1 MPRQIYVNLPV
12 KNLQASIAF
21 FTKLGFTF
29 NAQYTD
35 ETATCM
41 IISDTIFAMLLTHEK
56 FKSFIQTEIADA
68 KKVTE
73 VINCLSIE
81 SRAAVDDMVQK
92 AVAGGGNT
100 HNEPKD
106 HGFMYIHGFKDL
118 DGHIWELVYLDP
130 NAAPAC

>member
-12 KNLQASIAF
+12 KNLKASIDF

-41 IISDTIFAMLLTHEK
+41 IISDTIYAMLLTHEK
-56 FKSFIQTEIADA
+56 FKSFISTEIADA

-73 VINCLSIE
+73 VINCISLE
-81 SRAAVDDMVQK
+81 TRAAVDEMVQK
-92 AVAGGGNT
+92 AIAGGGHK
-100 HNEPKD
+100 HNEPID
-106 HGFMYIHGFKDL
+106 HGFMYIHGFQDL
-118 DGHIWELVYLDP
+118 DGHLWELIYLVP
-130 NAAPAC
+130 TP